1 MKEGESLNKKIKK
14 IVYILAMIMIFV
26 CSFKYLPRISEKAT
40 MKFYKIINK
49 IGM

>member
-1 MKEGESLNKKIKK
+1 MKEGKNLNKKIKK
-14 IVYILAMIMIFV
+14 IVYILGMIMVFV

-49 IGM
+49 SDM